1 MNTSAN
7 VVVITGGAKGIGRA
21 CAERF
26 VRDGWHVA
34 ILDRDETEGR
44 ALAAALGDNARF
56 FPCDILQEHA
66 IDRAMADTVAALGEI
81 GVLVNSA
88 GIQRYSTVT
97 ETTEQEWDLVLGV
110 NLKGAFL
117 AARHAIPSMLRR
129 GRGCVINLASVNA
142 LHCQKNTAPYATSK
156 AGLLG
161 LTRSIAVDYAPQ
173 VRAVAVCPGA
183 VDTPMLQ
190 EALADHPERAK
201 IMEDLNRMHLPGR
214 IAKADEIAG
223 LIAYLCSDDAAF
235 ITGHEIRI
243 DGGLGIQLGG
253 N

>member
-1 MNTSAN
+1 MKTSAS
-7 VVVITGGAKGIGRA
+7 VAVITGGAKGIGRA

-26 VRDGWHVA
+26 VRDGWNVA
-34 ILDRDETEGR
+34 IFDRDEAAGGV
-44 ALAAALGDNARF
+44 LAATLGDKARF
-56 FPCDILQEHA
+56 FHCDILNEPS
-66 IDRAMADTVAALGEI
+66 ISRAMSEAVSTFGEI
-81 GVLVNSA
+81 GVLINSA
-88 GIQRYSTVT
+88 GIQRYSKVT

-117 AARHAIPSMLRR
+117 AARHAIPSMLRG
-129 GRGCVINLASVNA
+129 GRGCVINLASVNS

-190 EALADHPERAK
+190 KALEDHPERAK
-201 IMEDLNRMHLPGR
+201 LMEDLNRMHLPGR
-214 IAKADEIAG
+214 IAKAEEIAD
-223 LIAYLCSDDAAF
+223 LIAYLCGDTAAF